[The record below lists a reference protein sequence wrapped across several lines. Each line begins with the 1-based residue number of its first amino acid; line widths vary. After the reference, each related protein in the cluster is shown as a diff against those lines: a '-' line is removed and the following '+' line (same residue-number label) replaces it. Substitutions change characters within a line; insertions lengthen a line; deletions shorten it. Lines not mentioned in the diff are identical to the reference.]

1 MRLLALL
8 AYGLFA
14 LLLLL
19 GLGLYGLLSQLDL
32 EALTEAGDEVLREN
46 YALTLSVSEDSSLTL
61 FPEPA
66 VVLLDA
72 ELRALDAPA
81 GAPLA
86 RVGELA
92 LSVDLAGALKGARA
106 PVRGIALRD
115 VDITL
120 DPARLGGGSS
130 PLKGDEDGDPEEG
143 SEDRLSLTLPAP
155 ERFPVQRIE
164 LANVTLRLAASKG
177 TTPLALEGLE
187 GTLARDGDGLA
198 LTFGGAL
205 TGGPSPFP
213 FSMETRLRGD
223 EEQLNAET
231 LTLQL
236 GRDRLEGA
244 AWLRSEDGGQRLE
257 SALTLQGPTLHL
269 DPLLAL
275 AARLDEALAAPAP
288 GPEPAA
294 SSTAPQPT
302 LRWHR
307 TVDATVDAL
316 RFQER
321 TLGPAALTLD
331 FGAAGGSGT
340 LDLSRVLQG
349 KASAHYHY
357 DSGDP
362 GALRIE
368 ADNLVAEAWDPRLQG
383 LGALAL
389 QGAFVEDGNAA
400 LGLRGT
406 LTVSGAPGSL
416 DASALKAPLSLAALL
431 LGDQEAL
438 ARWPERLRYESLTGD
453 LTLGAE
459 GAPQPFT
466 LAIDDLSLTGALQLS
481 AEGTALAAE
490 GRFAEGS
497 ATFPVPEALR
507 GMPLPMR
514 CPQLEAGLSTC
525 ALDRAAFLKALQD
538 GEGNALRSALEA
550 AAEEKLPDA
559 LKAPA
564 RALLRGLFQK
574 PREDGGR

>member
-19 GLGLYGLLSQLDL
+19 GLGLYGVLSQLDL

-66 VVLLDA
+66 VVLRDA
-72 ELRALDAPA
+72 ALRALDAPDA
-81 GAPLA
+81 PPLA

-92 LSVDLAGALKGARA
+92 LTVDLAGALKGARA
-106 PVRGIALRD
+106 PVQGITLRD
-115 VDITL
+115 VEITL
-120 DPARLGGGSS
+120 DPARLAPGPRTSEGV
-130 PLKGDEDGDPEEG
+130 GDAGEEA
-143 SEDRLSLTLPAP
+143 EDRLSLTLPAP
-155 ERFPVQRIE
+155 EDFPVQRIE
-164 LANVTLRLAASKG
+164 LANVTLRLSASEG
-177 TTPLALEGLE
+177 LAPLALEGLE
-187 GTLARDGDGLA
+187 GTLAREGDGLA
-198 LTFGGAL
+198 LSLTGAL
-205 TGGPSPFP
+205 TGEPTAFP
-213 FSMETRLRGD
+213 IALETRLRGD
-223 EEQLNAET
+223 EKQLRAEN
-231 LTLQL
+231 LALQL
-236 GRDRLEGA
+236 GSDRLQGA
-244 AWLRSEDGGQRLE
+244 AWLRSEASGRQLE
-257 SALTLQGPTLHL
+257 SALTLRGPALHL
-269 DPLLAL
+269 APLLAL
-275 AARLDEALAAPAP
+275 AGRLAEALALGDPAPASAP
-288 GPEPAA
+288 SGA
-294 SSTAPQPT
+294 APQPA

-316 RFQER
+316 YFQQR
-321 TLGPAALTLD
+321 SVGPAALTLD
-331 FGAAGGSGT
+331 FGAAGGSGS
-340 LDLSRVLQG
+340 LSLSRLLQG

-362 GALRIE
+362 GALRFE
-368 ADNLVAEAWDPRLQG
+368 ANSLVAEAWDPRLQG
-383 LGALAL
+383 LGAVAL

-481 AEGTALAAE
+481 AKGTALTAE
-490 GRFAEGS
+490 GRFAEGG
-497 ATFPVPEALR
+497 ATFPVPETLR
-507 GMPLPMR
+507 GMPLPVS

-525 ALDRAAFLKALQD
+525 ALDRPAFLKALQD

-574 PREDGGR
+574 PRDDGGR

>member
-19 GLGLYGLLSQLDL
+19 GLGLYGVLSQLDL

-66 VVLLDA
+66 VVLRDA
-72 ELRALDAPA
+72 ALRALDAPDA
-81 GAPLA
+81 PPLA

-92 LSVDLAGALKGARA
+92 LTVDLAGALKGARA
-106 PVRGIALRD
+106 PVQGITLRD
-115 VDITL
+115 VEITL
-120 DPARLGGGSS
+120 EPARLAPGLRTSEGA
-130 PLKGDEDGDPEEG
+130 GDPGEEA
-143 SEDRLSLTLPAP
+143 EDRLSLTLPAP
-155 ERFPVQRIE
+155 KAFPVQRIE
-164 LANVTLRLAASKG
+164 LANVTLRFAAPEG
-177 TTPLALEGLE
+177 VTPLALEGLE
-187 GTLARDGDGLA
+187 GTLARENGGLA
-198 LTFGGAL
+198 LSLTGAL

-213 FSMETRLRGD
+213 IDLETRLRGD
-223 EEQLNAET
+223 EKQLRAED

-236 GRDRLEGA
+236 GSDRLQGE
-244 AWLRSEDGGQRLE
+244 AWLRSEASGRQLE

-275 AARLDEALAAPAP
+275 ANRFADALAPGASAPRSVP
-288 GPEPAA
+288 NR
-294 SSTAPQPT
+294 TAPQPA

-307 TVDATVDAL
+307 TINATIDAL
-316 RFQER
+316 YFQKR
-321 TLGPAALTLD
+321 TLGHAALTLD
-331 FGAAGGSGT
+331 LGTAGGSGT
-340 LDLSRVLQG
+340 LVLSRFLEG

-357 DSGDP
+357 ESGDP
-362 GALRIE
+362 GALHLE
-368 ADNLVAEAWDPRLQG
+368 AQGLAPEAWDPRLRG

-400 LGLRGT
+400 FGLRGT

-431 LGDQEAL
+431 LGDQDAL
-438 ARWPERLRYESLTGD
+438 ARWPERLRYESLSGD
-453 LTLGAE
+453 LSLGAE
-459 GAPQPFT
+459 GAPQLFT
-466 LAIDDLSLTGALQLS
+466 LAIDDLSLTGALQRS
-481 AEGTALAAE
+481 AEGAVLTAE
-490 GRFAEGS
+490 GRFAEGGV
-497 ATFPVPEALR
+497 TFPVPEALR
-507 GMPLPMR
+507 GMPLPLR
-514 CPQLEAGLSTC
+514 CPRLEAGLESC
-525 ALDRAAFLKALQD
+525 ALDRAAFLKALQR
-538 GEGNALRSALEA
+538 GEGSALRSALEA

>member
-92 LSVDLAGALKGARA
+92 LTVDLAGALKGARA

-120 DPARLGGGSS
+120 NPTRLGGGASTG
-130 PLKGDEDGDPEEG
+130 KGDGDPKEG
-143 SEDRLSLTLPAP
+143 SDDRLSLTLPAP

-164 LANVTLRLAASKG
+164 LANVTLRLAASEDAA
-177 TTPLALEGLE
+177 PLALEGLE
-187 GTLARDGDGLA
+187 GRLAREERGLA
-198 LTFGGAL
+198 LTLAGTL

-213 FSMETRLRGD
+213 LSLETRLRGD
-223 EEQLNAET
+223 EEQLTAEA
-231 LTLQL
+231 LSLQL
-236 GRDRLEGA
+236 GTDRFEGA

-257 SALTLQGPTLHL
+257 SALTLRGSALHL

-275 AARLDEALAAPAP
+275 AGRLDEALAPGDPALASAPS
-288 GPEPAA
+288 G
-294 SSTAPQPT
+294 TAPQPV

-316 RFQER
+316 HLQQRS
-321 TLGPAALTLD
+321 LGPAALTLD
-331 FGAAGGSGT
+331 FGAAGGSGS
-340 LDLSRVLQG
+340 LNLSRFLQG

-357 DSGDP
+357 DIGDS
-362 GALRIE
+362 GALRLE
-368 ADNLVAEAWDPRLQG
+368 ADNLRPEAWDPRLQG

-406 LTVSGAPGSL
+406 LTVSGAPGSIA
-416 DASALKAPLSLAALL
+416 ASALKAPLSLAALL

-481 AEGTALAAE
+481 AEGTALTAE
-490 GRFAEGS
+490 GRFAEGG

-507 GMPLPMR
+507 GMPLPVR

-525 ALDRAAFLKALQD
+525 ALDRPAFLKALQD

>member
-19 GLGLYGLLSQLDL
+19 GLGLYGVLSQLDL

-66 VVLLDA
+66 VVLRDA
-72 ELRALDAPA
+72 ALRALDAPDA
-81 GAPLA
+81 PPLA

-92 LSVDLAGALKGARA
+92 LTVDLAGALKGARA
-106 PVRGIALRD
+106 PVQGITLRD
-115 VDITL
+115 VEITL
-120 DPARLGGGSS
+120 DPARLAPGPRTSEGV
-130 PLKGDEDGDPEEG
+130 GDAGEEA
-143 SEDRLSLTLPAP
+143 EDRLSLTLPAP
-155 ERFPVQRIE
+155 EDFPVQRIE
-164 LANVTLRLAASKG
+164 LANVTLRLSASEG
-177 TTPLALEGLE
+177 LAPLALEGLE

-198 LTFGGAL
+198 LSLTGAL

-213 FSMETRLRGD
+213 IDLETRLRGD
-223 EEQLNAET
+223 EKQLRAED

-236 GRDRLEGA
+236 GSDRLQGE
-244 AWLRSEDGGQRLE
+244 AWLRSEASGRQLE

-269 DPLLAL
+269 DPLLVL
-275 AARLDEALAAPAP
+275 ADRFADAFAPGAPAP
-288 GPEPAA
+288 KSVPNR
-294 SSTAPQPT
+294 TAPQPA

-307 TVDATVDAL
+307 TVNATIDAL
-316 RFQER
+316 SFQKR
-321 TLGPAALTLD
+321 TLGPAVLTMDL
-331 FGAAGGSGT
+331 GAAGGSGT
-340 LDLSRVLQG
+340 LALSRLLQG

-357 DSGDP
+357 ESGDP
-362 GALRIE
+362 GALRLE
-368 ADNLVAEAWDPRLQG
+368 AEGLAPEAWDPGFRG

-400 LGLRGT
+400 FGLRGT

-431 LGDQEAL
+431 LGDQDAL
-438 ARWPERLRYESLTGD
+438 ARWPERLRYESLRGD
-453 LTLGAE
+453 LSLGAE
-459 GAPQPFT
+459 ARPQPFT
-466 LAIDDLSLTGALQLS
+466 LAIDDLSLTGTLQLS
-481 AEGTALAAE
+481 AEGTALTAE
-490 GRFAEGS
+490 GRFAEGG
-497 ATFPVPEALR
+497 ATFPVPKALR
-507 GMPLPMR
+507 GMPLPLR
-514 CPQLEAGLSTC
+514 CPQLEAGLGTC
-525 ALDRAAFLKALQD
+525 ALDRAAFLKALQR
-538 GEGNALRSALEA
+538 GEGSALRSALEA

-574 PREDGGR
+574 PREDSGR